1 MDGTTQTYYRLRTPD
16 VAQRNY
22 YRSDFSI
29 LKVFSSRWE
38 AQGSYSY
45 TVSRGNL
52 QTSPSSFLAVP
63 GQVEYYYNANLGTDI
78 THDVSAGF
86 AWELPD
92 DPWTTE
98 IGGTVFLESGYP
110 LSRGYPSSFGSI
122 YKDTIGTYARSA
134 TWWTMSLLVRQA
146 IPVRKELCGL
156 S

>member
-1 MDGTTQTYYRLRTPD
+1 M
-16 VAQRNY
+16 
-22 YRSDFSI
+22 
-29 LKVFSSRWE
+29 
-38 AQGSYSY
+38 
-45 TVSRGNL
+45 
-52 QTSPSSFLAVP
+52 P

-134 TWWTMSLLVRQA
+134 TWWTMSLLIRRA
-146 IPVRKELCGL
+146 IPVEKITLQAYLEFKNVTNNRAGESAYISSDNRWIISGRTDPTQFTIGGEYEF
-156 S
+156 